1 MGAALG
7 AMCSQHNEQ
16 VRNIGGAV
24 AVGVASISVAVD
36 HEEPQ
41 HVRNIGGTI
50 PVQIRTVRLSGCET
64 GPSGCEGIFWAPTHG
79 LVTHATLRAT
89 RDPLHHTK
97 HQRARP
103 QHVPVPVPTHVRTSH
118 PNAPRTDCT
127 LAFCVY
133 ARLLRTRDPRRGTR
147 ARAVLSCTSCVHK
160 DFRAWAEDSLDSPPS
175 IMHGFLIQS

>member
-16 VRNIGGAV
+16 
-24 AVGVASISVAVD
+24 
-36 HEEPQ
+36 
-41 HVRNIGGTI
+41 VRNIGGTI

-147 ARAVLSCTSCVHK
+147 ARAVLSCTAAQAVYTRTSVHG
-160 DFRAWAEDSLDSPPS
+160 RRIHSIHPQALCMDSLCN
-175 IMHGFLIQS
+175 HKEQSRQL